1 MVSRTE
7 LLGSDLRK
15 GSRQSEGG
23 AEVGLG
29 VPSEKLNQL
38 VGSGV
43 RMSLR
48 RGQTWGWGVRR
59 SPREA
64 SVPCGQF
71 RDPDHNLQMA
81 GQVGEG
87 VNLSPHFPIPAPTHT
102 HNCFTPVSFAHALA
116 SDSSVPICDGKCSVP
131 MNVIQAIHPSSRR
144 NHPGPEL
151 LGGRRPE
158 ERGRERRGPEQ
169 GGAGMG
175 MGGDGGG

>member
-87 VNLSPHFPIPAPTHT
+87 VNLSPHFPIPPPTHT
-102 HNCFTPVSFAHALA
+102 QLLYTCEFCPRSCLRLQCPDLRWEMFRSNECNP
-116 SDSSVPICDGKCSVP
+116 G
-131 MNVIQAIHPSSRR
+131 HPPLLKTEPPGTRIIGRKTSRR
-144 NHPGPEL
+144 TRTRAEGS
-151 LGGRRPE
+151 
-158 ERGRERRGPEQ
+158 
-169 GGAGMG
+169 
-175 MGGDGGG
+175 